1 MSSNK
6 KALLV
11 TTVSGFVP
19 QFEMNNVKLLQNMG
33 FEVHYASNYNT
44 PSYGTDNHRLDGTGI
59 IRHQIDFVRS
69 PFKPENIIV
78 YKQLK
83 ALMEQ
88 EQFQLIHCH
97 TPMGGV
103 MARLTAHATHTGPVI
118 YTAHGFHFFKGAR
131 PINWL
136 CYYPMEKF
144 LSRFTDQQICINHE
158 DYNRARQKFHARYV
172 DYIPGVGMDFSKI
185 SHLTKEDI
193 LKKKEELG
201 IPKDKILLLSSGEL
215 IKRKNHETILRAL
228 AQLKDMENIHYL
240 LCGHGVL
247 DNYLKNLAK
256 ELGISH
262 MVTFAGYREDIM
274 DLLKTADLFLF
285 PSYQEGLPMSLL
297 EAMANG
303 LPVICSDIRGSQ
315 DLMGEVLSQT
325 DTQKICSGGIMIK
338 KADDVSAY
346 SEAIRHLLTHTPAG
360 HLPEYLH
367 ELGQNNQRLSKN
379 FGTDAVA
386 AKMKTIY
393 KRLCRE

>member
-393 KRLCRE
+393 ERLCRE